1 MTSYKKRE
9 LADYLLQCM
18 NDMPVVVLTGMRQC
32 GKSTLLTHEKVLQK
46 RRYVSLDDFAQLEA
60 AKTNPEAFLSG
71 EEPITIDEA
80 QKCPELFDVMKR
92 MVDGKRKPGQFLLSG
107 SANFSLLKGMSESLA
122 GRAIYLGLHPFTL
135 REISGRCNKDPFLI
149 RFFRTLKIPTHE
161 LSCPSLNDAEILS
174 GGMPTVSLGQVRHPS
189 VWFKGYEQTYIE
201 RDLRALSQ
209 VANLISFRH
218 LMHLVAFRTGQLLK
232 TSELAR
238 DAKMNAVTT
247 SRYLNLL
254 ETSFLVR
261 RIEPF
266 LSNRASRVIKSPKI
280 YLADSGLA
288 CHLAGVTNLAPDANE
303 PLRGAMFET
312 YAAQNLAG
320 ILEARLP
327 EARLMYWNV
336 QGRHEVDFVIQPG
349 KEVVAIEVKAATRW
363 DRSDLS
369 GLRAF
374 LSATPACKAA
384 ILAYNG
390 TEAVQIDPMIWVIP
404 LSLIL
409 S

>member
-1 MTSYKKRE
+1 M
-9 LADYLLQCM
+9 D
-18 NDMPVVVLTGMRQC
+18 DMPVVVLTGMRQC
-32 GKSTLLTHEKVLQK
+32 GKSTLLTHEKALGK

-80 QKCPELFDVMKR
+80 QRCPELFNVIKG
-92 MVDGKRKPGQFLLSG
+92 MVDRERKPGRFLLSG

-122 GRAIYLGLHPFTL
+122 GRAIYLTLHPFTL
-135 REISGRCNKDPFLI
+135 REISGGYDKEPFLI
-149 RFFRTLKIPTHE
+149 RFFRTRKIPTDERSGHPLE
-161 LSCPSLNDAEILS
+161 ASDILS
-174 GGMPTVSLGQVRHPS
+174 GGMPTVSLGQVRHPP

-218 LMHLVAFRTGQLLK
+218 LMRLVALRTGQVLK
-232 TSELAR
+232 ISELAR

-247 SRYLNLL
+247 SRYLNLM
-254 ETSFLVR
+254 ETSFLIR
-261 RIEPF
+261 RIAPF

-280 YLADSGLA
+280 YPADSGLA
-288 CHLAGVTNLAPDANE
+288 CHLASVDDLAPDSGE

-320 ILEARLP
+320 ILEAHRP
-327 EARLMYWNV
+327 DARLMYWNV
-336 QGRHEVDFVIQPG
+336 QGRHEVDFVIQSG
-349 KEVVAIEVKAATRW
+349 KEILAIEVKAATRW
-363 DRSDLS
+363 DKSDLS

-384 ILAYNG
+384 ILACNG
-390 TEAVQIDPMIWVIP
+390 TEAVQIDPMIRVVP
-404 LSLIL
+404 LSLLL